1 MAPVVTAHIILL
13 SPALLLHRCTQPTSE
28 AAWFCHLFLN
38 LLIFISFLCM
48 FYSFTQI
55 SSAETPLGA
64 GCWWPH
70 LVSHIT
76 VTLSLTL
83 KRRPDWEARLG
94 WLAAGGLGAACHPIV
109 CNHRGHGHHNQC
121 HIWTRHQAPYRSSS
135 LNSWSGGRCQPG
147 PGSIAFMQIYLLP
160 MTGTLSCLIHRPLSH
175 HPTHHH

>member
-1 MAPVVTAHIILL
+1 MAPVVTARINT
-13 SPALLLHRCTQPTSE
+13 ALTGASVTPVHTTTLDCR
-28 AAWFCHLFLN
+28 F
-38 LLIFISFLCM
+38 LLIFPVFIMFFCLCPNFLCRNA
-48 FYSFTQI
+48 T
-55 SSAETPLGA
+55 
-64 GCWWPH
+64 GCWVLVTTPGYPQHCDCNSVPH
-70 LVSHIT
+70 F
-76 VTLSLTL
+76 TLRS
-83 KRRPDWEARLG
+83 LG

-121 HIWTRHQAPYRSSS
+121 HIWTRHQAPYRTSS